1 MNSFT
6 NRVKKNLR
14 SLKGWAE
21 KYPCDA
27 FRVYDR
33 DIPEFAVSVD
43 YYAGALV
50 IYRYFNQQFEE
61 RDELHFVAVLEGL
74 KEIFGVS
81 PGQIFVKER
90 ARQKGLSQYQ
100 RVGSKEERRQVQEGP
115 LKFLVNLSDYLDTGL
130 FLDHR
135 SSRQWVR
142 ENSARRRV
150 LNLFCYTGAVSA
162 HAICGGA
169 ERVVSV
175 DLSATYLDWAA
186 ENFKLNGFDPGRH
199 PLVRADVLRWL
210 EQLPDSEQFD
220 LIFLDPP
227 SFSNSK
233 KMDGTF
239 DVQRDHEW
247 LIDVCMRRLSPQ
259 GVLFFS
265 NNLRSFKMSENV
277 KNRLSVQDITRRTLP
292 PDFRNE
298 LIHRAWLLTH
308 NPGGSI

>member
-14 SLKGWAE
+14 SLKSWSE

-27 FRVYDR
+27 YRVYDR

-50 IYRYFNQQFEE
+50 IYRYFNKQFEE
-61 RDELHFVAVLEGL
+61 RDELHFAAILDGL
-74 KEIFGVS
+74 KEVFGIGS
-81 PGQIFVKER
+81 EEIFVKER
-90 ARQKGLSQYQ
+90 ARQKGPSQYQ
-100 RVGSKEERRQVQEGP
+100 RVASTEQRRQVQEGP
-115 LKFLVNLSDYLDTGL
+115 LRFIVNLSDYLDTGL

-142 ENSARRRV
+142 ENSAGRRV

-162 HAICGGA
+162 HAISGGA
-169 ERVVSV
+169 ESVVSV
-175 DLSATYLDWAA
+175 DLSATYLEWAA
-186 ENFKLNGFDPGRH
+186 ENFALNGFDASRY
-199 PLVRADVLRWL
+199 PLIRADVLRWL
-210 EQLPDSEQFD
+210 EELPDSITFD

-247 LIDVCMRRLSPQ
+247 LIDICMRHLTPH

-265 NNLRSFKMSENV
+265 NNLRSFKISEGVMN
-277 KNRLSVQDITRRTLP
+277 LASVQDITRRTLP

-298 LIHRAWLLTH
+298 LIHRAWLLRH
-308 NPGGSI
+308 KHGGSS